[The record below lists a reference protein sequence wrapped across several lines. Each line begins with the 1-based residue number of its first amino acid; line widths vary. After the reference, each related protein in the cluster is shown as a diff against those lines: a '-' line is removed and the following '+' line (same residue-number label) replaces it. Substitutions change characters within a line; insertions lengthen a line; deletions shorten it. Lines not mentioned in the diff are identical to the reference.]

1 MNCPVNLKKSPSHAN
16 SATTSTRIPWWMLAA
31 FLVGTLLVYSPAI
44 SAGYIWDDDDYVTEN
59 PTLVT
64 WGGLIDIWTDPEAT
78 PQYYPLVHTSYW
90 LEYRLW
96 KLQPAG
102 YHLVNILLHATNAF
116 LLFLV
121 LRKLG
126 MPWAWFAAAV
136 YAVHPLNVESVA
148 WVTERKNV
156 LAVFFFCLAT
166 LSWMKFLPIDTHQEE
181 ATDKASPPNQP
192 WLFYA
197 LTLLAFLGGLL
208 SKTVTCMW
216 PVAIILLYWGARH
229 RWKIQQLA
237 SLLPFYIVGGCM
249 GLLTAYL
256 ERKHVGAEGLE
267 WDFSIIEKFMIAG
280 RVFWFYIS
288 KTLLPYPLVFFYPR
302 WEITDDNLFALS
314 WTTTAAL
321 LVVLLFVFRGKLSRW
336 PLTAVL
342 IYSVTLFPAMGFF
355 AVYPMRYS
363 FVADHFAYIPF
374 LAVMTLAAGIV
385 WQIPHDK
392 VRHGVAIAA
401 LAILAVLTFQRCGVY
416 ESAETL
422 WLDTLAKNPASCAAH
437 NNLGLVYMDRGM
449 AQNDQEQLSRAAE
462 HFQTLTQCRIE
473 QHKGHYHLGLI
484 ATRLG
489 RYDEAVG
496 RFQEALRINPDYVEA
511 KYNLGIA
518 LNKSGKPDEAVRVF
532 REVEHSDLVYD
543 ARLLAG
549 IISFGQKKYQAA
561 EDDFQVAVDANP
573 TSVEAL
579 VNLATTRIKLG
590 QLEAARETLLRAQSV
605 DPHDSGIRQLLSQIS
620 KSLGS

>member
-1 MNCPVNLKKSPSHAN
+1 MKLSVNRKKSPRTAN
-16 SATTSTRIPWWMLAA
+16 AATNSTRVPWWVPVV
-31 FLVGTLLVYSPAI
+31 FLLGTLLVYSQAI

-64 WGGLIDIWTDPEAT
+64 WGGLIDIWTDPSAT

-96 KLQPAG
+96 KLEPTG
-102 YHLVNILLHATNAF
+102 YHIVNILLHGTNAF
-116 LLFLV
+116 LLFLI
-121 LRKLG
+121 LRRLG
-126 MPWAWFAAAV
+126 MPWAWFAAAL

-156 LAVFFFCLAT
+156 LAVLFFCLAT
-166 LSWMKFLPIDTHQEE
+166 LAWMKFIPIQTANEE
-181 ATDKASPPNQP
+181 ASDAPSPKPQA
-192 WLFYA
+192 WLFYG
-197 LTLLAFLGGLL
+197 LTLLAFVGGLL

-216 PVAIILLYWGARH
+216 PVAIILLYWGAQH
-229 RWKIQQLA
+229 RWKIGQLA
-237 SLLPFYIVGGCM
+237 SLLPMFVVGGCM

-267 WDFSIIEKFMIAG
+267 WDFSIVEKLMIAG

-302 WEITDDNLFALS
+302 WEISGDHWWALS
-314 WTTTAAL
+314 WVVTAGL
-321 LVVLLFVFRGKLSRW
+321 LVVMLFVFRGKLSRW

-342 IYSVTLFPAMGFF
+342 IYAVTLFPAMGFF

-374 LAVMTLAAGIV
+374 LALMTLAAGVV
-385 WQIPHDK
+385 WQIPHEK
-392 VRHGVAIAA
+392 ARHGVAIAS
-401 LAILAVLTFQRCGVY
+401 LAILAVLTFQRCGTY
-416 ESAETL
+416 ATAEQL

-437 NNLGLVYMDRGM
+437 NNLGLVYMQRGM
-449 AQNDQEQLSRAAE
+449 AQNDARLLNQAAE
-462 HFQTLTQCRIE
+462 QFQTVAQCRIE
-473 QHKGHYHLGLI
+473 QHKGFYNLGLI
-484 ATRLG
+484 ATRMG

-496 RFQEALRINPDYVEA
+496 QFREALKMKPDYPQA
-511 KYNLGIA
+511 QYNLGIA
-518 LNKSGKPDEAVRVF
+518 LNKSGKPEEAVVAF
-532 REVEHSDLVYD
+532 REVQHSKLVYE

-561 EDDFQVAVDANP
+561 EDDFQAAVDANP
-573 TSVEAL
+573 KSVEAL
-579 VNLATTRIKLG
+579 VNLATT
-590 QLEAARETLLRAQSV
+590 QLERRELDEARATLLRAQSL
-605 DPHDSGIRQLLSQIS
+605 DPHDPGIGQLLTQVSQ
-620 KSLGS
+620 LRGQ